1 MRSPKVASP
10 QYMNWHLNFSARLSI
25 TTQQLALLLVG
36 LLLSI
41 AASIWASYDSNISP
55 RIDLALWLLGIT
67 LVVVSLRTE
76 KSSTQERAVSSWEII
91 ALILILSL
99 GWIVRVIRIESMPY
113 VLSGDEGSA
122 GLVAWEFL
130 EGSRE
135 NILGLGW
142 FSFPALYFWLLSLG
156 QSLYGRTVEAIRL
169 ASALVGT
176 LTLAATYLAGK
187 LMFNRKVG
195 LIAAAWLAT
204 FHFHIFF
211 SRVAYNNIFDGL
223 FLILAVA
230 LLFRGWRSHQR
241 DDFLLFGLT
250 LGFSQYFYTTSHA
263 LPLILL
269 LWVPWLHKRLS
280 PFRSHRTNLLTA
292 LLVAGCVAL
301 PLVVTYASNPSSLT
315 FTTGRVSLL
324 DPSLLRPAAE
334 AFGTTP
340 LGLVGEQ
347 ILVTGLGLTVSELQ
361 GIYVDTGK
369 PMLFGLSAIVFS
381 LGLLLSLIRWRR
393 PGSAILLLSLAASI
407 LIGGLSIQA
416 PSSQRLILLPAILAL
431 LCADALVTGQMWLKD
446 RLPRLRLVSLFL
458 ILGLL
463 GWMMYENIDQL
474 FWKYFPV
481 ETYGS
486 LNGEVTQEMVEFL
499 QGESKEVKIYFMG
512 GERMQ
517 FDSIPSLAYLLPGY
531 TAESLETVDDLPPH
545 SSISQRTLIIALPE
559 EQALLSQLSSIHPES
574 STIAR
579 YNRHGRLLFYVRIID
594 PPD

>member
-1 MRSPKVASP
+1 
-10 QYMNWHLNFSARLSI
+10 
-25 TTQQLALLLVG
+25 
-36 LLLSI
+36 
-41 AASIWASYDSNISP
+41 
-55 RIDLALWLLGIT
+55 
-67 LVVVSLRTE
+67 
-76 KSSTQERAVSSWEII
+76 
-91 ALILILSL
+91 
-99 GWIVRVIRIESMPY
+99 
-113 VLSGDEGSA
+113 
-122 GLVAWEFL
+122 
-130 EGSRE
+130 
-135 NILGLGW
+135 
-142 FSFPALYFWLLSLG
+142 
-156 QSLYGRTVEAIRL
+156 
-169 ASALVGT
+169 
-176 LTLAATYLAGK
+176 
-187 LMFNRKVG
+187 
-195 LIAAAWLAT
+195 
-204 FHFHIFF
+204 
-211 SRVAYNNIFDGL
+211 
-223 FLILAVA
+223 
-230 LLFRGWRSHQR
+230 
-241 DDFLLFGLT
+241 
-250 LGFSQYFYTTSHA
+250 
-263 LPLILL
+263 
-269 LWVPWLHKRLS
+269 
-280 PFRSHRTNLLTA
+280 
-292 LLVAGCVAL
+292 
-301 PLVVTYASNPSSLT
+301 
-315 FTTGRVSLL
+315 
-324 DPSLLRPAAE
+324 
-334 AFGTTP
+334 
-340 LGLVGEQ
+340 
-347 ILVTGLGLTVSELQ
+347 
-361 GIYVDTGK
+361 
-369 PMLFGLSAIVFS
+369 VFS